1 VGEDRLPPG
10 ALAADVAD
18 PLALLEDGGAARAV
32 DRAVDP
38 AAASSVGLAAL
49 TTAPTSW
56 RVMSPRTS
64 SMVLPPKIFS
74 MGEIITPIG
83 GSLNMTKREGKAVE
97 ARIRRDRRLR
107 EFLNSL
113 ASAAGRAGG
122 AAFLAGGWLRDVVDG
137 KPGGDVDVMVSGM
150 SHGKVGEALSTL
162 PAERLG
168 IRKVVPAGRHFP
180 VYRVAT
186 SWGAK
191 YVDVAA
197 ARGDGR
203 AKGWGPFACALAD
216 AARRDFTIN
225 SMLYELFPSPK
236 GLRGELIDSFGGV
249 ADLAR
254 RTIRCVGSPEDRLRE
269 DPVRALRAIRMK
281 NERKG
286 YRIDPKTF
294 AAVRRLGPRLLA
306 GVPADRIPAELIR
319 SFRATPPGTFDDL
332 LRSGILRALLPEL
345 ARKRSGAQRARR
357 RYAALSR
364 AGSGAPLPE
373 TILLSN
379 LLLDLPPAQAEEAAR
394 RLRFPG
400 VRRILSTVLDL
411 RLLRDPSRMRYPLA
425 RTEAILARQEAP
437 EAFIALYRAAAACD
451 GARPTDLKRFI
462 IRCKKTPVFID
473 GIDLTAIG
481 SGGAGAGG
489 NAARGP
495 RGVACGEGEGR
506 EAALKMIRA
515 TREKTRAARRNRPS
529 EGSTPKGVRA
539 R

>member
-1 VGEDRLPPG
+1 
-10 ALAADVAD
+10 
-18 PLALLEDGGAARAV
+18 
-32 DRAVDP
+32 
-38 AAASSVGLAAL
+38 
-49 TTAPTSW
+49 
-56 RVMSPRTS
+56 
-64 SMVLPPKIFS
+64 
-74 MGEIITPIG
+74 
-83 GSLNMTKREGKAVE
+83 MTKREGKAVE

-137 KPGGDVDVMVSGM
+137 KPGGDVDVMVAGVP
-150 SHGKVGEALSTL
+150 HGKLGEALSTL
-162 PAERLG
+162 PAVRLG

-203 AKGWGPFACALAD
+203 VKGWGPFACALAD

-281 NERKG
+281 SERKG
-286 YRIDPKTF
+286 YRIDPETF
-294 AAVRRLGPRLLA
+294 AAIRRLGPKLLA
-306 GVPADRIPAELIR
+306 GVPADRLAGELVR
-319 SFRATPPGTFDDL
+319 SFRANPTGTFDDL
-332 LRSGILRALLPEL
+332 LRSGILRTILPEL

-364 AGSGAPLPE
+364 ACPAPVPAA
-373 TILLSN
+373 ILLSN
-379 LLLDLPPAQAEEAAR
+379 LLLDLPPEKAEAAAR

-400 VRRILSTVLDL
+400 IRKILSTVLDL
-411 RLLRDPSRMRYPLA
+411 RLLRDPSRMRHPLA
-425 RTEAILARQEAP
+425 RTEAILARQESP
-437 EAFIALYRAAAACD
+437 DPFIALYRAAAACD
-451 GARPTDLKRFI
+451 GARPTDLKRFL
-462 IRCKKTPVFID
+462 IRCSKTPVFID
-473 GIDLTAIG
+473 GIDLTRIG
-481 SGGAGAGG
+481 FPAGPEREEMLLA
-489 NAARGP
+489 
-495 RGVACGEGEGR
+495 VR
-506 EAALKMIRA
+506 EASLAGKVKDREGALKMIRA
-515 TREKTRAARRNRPS
+515 TRGKTRAARRNRPS
-529 EGSTPKGVRA
+529 DGSTQKGVRA